1 MSDVD
6 VYLTV
11 AVSSRALFDLDASD
25 VIYREQGVD
34 EYRRYQIERENEA
47 LAPGQGFPFVTKLL
61 NINKLL
67 GARRVD
73 IVLLSRNS
81 ADTGL
86 RIFNSIG
93 HHRLDIV
100 RAAFAGGASPYPYA
114 EAFGCDLLL
123 STEAEDVRRALASGI
138 AAATLLGSSVPR
150 ADANPSDELRIAFD
164 GDAVLFSDQAE
175 NVFKEQGLD
184 AFQETEASAADHPL
198 EGGPFKP
205 FLEGLHRLQRE
216 FEEDCPIRTALITA
230 RGAPAH
236 ERVIKTLR
244 AWDIRLDESL
254 FLGGLDKAAF
264 LKAYRADVFFD
275 DQTHNCRAA
284 APHVAAGHVPHGV
297 RNEASL

>member
-1 MSDVD
+1 MSNVD

-25 VIYREQGVD
+25 AIYREQGLD
-34 EYRRYQIERENEA
+34 AYRRYQIERENDA

-73 IVLLSRNS
+73 VVLLSRNS

-93 HHRLDIV
+93 HHDLDIV

-123 STEAEDVRRALASGI
+123 STEPEDVRRALASGI
-138 AAATLLGSSVPR
+138 AAATLLSMPR
-150 ADANPSDELRIAFD
+150 AAADPSDLRIAFD

-184 AFQETEASAADHPL
+184 AFQKTEADAADRPL

-254 FLGGLDKAAF
+254 FLGGLDKGAF
-264 LKAYRADVFFD
+264 LKAYQADVFFD
-275 DQTHNCRAA
+275 DQTHNVDAA
-284 APHVAAGHVPHGV
+284 APHVAAGHVPHGMH
-297 RNEASL
+297 NQASP

>member
-1 MSDVD
+1 MPDAD
-6 VYLTV
+6 TYLTV
-11 AVSSRALFDLDASD
+11 AISSRALFDLDASD
-25 VIYREQGVD
+25 AIFRDQGL
-34 EYRRYQIERENEA
+34 EAYRRYQIERENDA

-61 NINKLL
+61 AINGLL

-86 RIFNSIG
+86 RVFNSIE
-93 HHRLDIV
+93 HHGLDIV
-100 RAAFAGGASPYPYA
+100 RAAFSSGASPYPYA
-114 EAFGCDLLL
+114 EAFGCDLFL
-123 STEAEDVRRALASGI
+123 STEAEDVSRALDSGI
-138 AAATLLGSSVPR
+138 AAATLLGSPIPR
-150 ADANPSDELRIAFD
+150 GTGSSDLLRIAFD
-164 GDAVLFSDQAE
+164 GDAVLFADGAE
-175 NVFKEQGLD
+175 RVFKEQGLD
-184 AFQETEASAADHPL
+184 AFQATEARAADRPL

-216 FEEDCPIRTALITA
+216 FKEDCPIRTALITA

-264 LKAYRADVFFD
+264 LKAYKADVFFD
-275 DQTHNCRAA
+275 DQTGNCRAA

-297 RNEASL
+297 HNEAAA

>member
-1 MSDVD
+1 MPDAD
-6 VYLTV
+6 TYLTV
-11 AVSSRALFDLDASD
+11 AISSRALFDLDASD
-25 VIYREQGVD
+25 AVFRDQGL
-34 EYRRYQIERENEA
+34 EAYRRYQIERENDA

-61 NINKLL
+61 AINGLL

-86 RIFNSIG
+86 RVFNSIE
-93 HHRLDIV
+93 HHGLDIV
-100 RAAFAGGASPYPYA
+100 RAAFSSGASPYPYA
-114 EAFGCDLLL
+114 EAFGCDLFL
-123 STEAEDVRRALASGI
+123 STEAEDVSRALQSGI
-138 AAATLLGSSVPR
+138 AAATLLGSPMAR
-150 ADANPSDELRIAFD
+150 GANSSDLLRIAFD
-164 GDAVLFSDQAE
+164 GDAVLFADGAE
-175 NVFKEQGLD
+175 RIFQEQGLD
-184 AFQETEASAADHPL
+184 AFQTTEARAADRPL

-216 FEEDCPIRTALITA
+216 FKEECPIRTALITA

-264 LKAYRADVFFD
+264 LKAYKADVFFD
-275 DQTHNCRAA
+275 DQTRNCRAA

-297 RNEASL
+297 HNEATA